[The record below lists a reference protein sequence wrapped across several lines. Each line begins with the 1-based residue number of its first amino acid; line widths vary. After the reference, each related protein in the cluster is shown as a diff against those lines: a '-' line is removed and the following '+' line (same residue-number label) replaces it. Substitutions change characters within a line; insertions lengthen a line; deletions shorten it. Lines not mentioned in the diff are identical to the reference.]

1 MFGRPRAGET
11 EEDLMRQ
18 QEQLVAQGK
27 LQPSVKLVRPDK
39 RKTEDGSLPEPANN
53 DAPRSKFAQDRANKK
68 KKEGIKD
75 QTILAESVH
84 RIPRAAV
91 LGRVVEREAALR
103 PSPAGLAQWCPQ
115 PSPHGFPQP
124 RALHT
129 LADDGTENSGVTKGK
144 GRVKKSLYMREL
156 ERQGL
161 AGRGRVPTTTTTTTN
176 NNTAPPAKQ
185 PPDPSIA
192 ALGSSSVIIQGDDVL
207 KDKSE
212 VDKIHQENLNRLS
225 AMSHEER
232 MREREEL
239 LSCLS
244 GEQIAFLR
252 SLRQGSGKQAR
263 GSIEAKPGCE
273 VTPMEC
279 SDVEVQ
285 ERKVKEEGIA
295 GKIEDNRDGKH
306 TEEKMKVES
315 HATSE
320 EEEKQIKS
328 MKEVKMEE
336 NTTLSDLPITPQEA
350 EKWVHMDK
358 VEMEKLQW
366 MTSMPPPKPLK
377 DNEGFVARFNFKG
390 DILPYSADISY
401 RQALHHHGE
410 EPGRP
415 GYTLDEI
422 FVMVRSQVLQQRHQ
436 GLQMLANIFRN
447 AKEGLYD
454 HCTNPPLIQLAIEA
468 GAVLLLRFALDDP
481 SHLVYREAVRG
492 LHHLVAS
499 DPDELCLALAHPWIP
514 GDLEPGVASEV
525 HASDKTRQ
533 ELDKEEQDLRDHE
546 VIKLDVVR
554 ALVRMDTLVRLRYL
568 LEKVQPEAQTVI
580 DILGVLTRMARH
592 SLTAAWSLASTPKL
606 LSIILDSFLPHN
618 VSSLLTGTSVASMSS
633 VYGVPLRHALQMLR
647 VLAAKGR
654 QLAAL
659 LVNTYQVMD
668 RLLVY
673 VSMEPSEVSLPL
685 QEALMLSQ
693 EAYSL
698 WSVLLTY
705 GLTKPVEAVASFY
718 PMFVKQL
725 VFYRDKVP
733 LNQEQ
738 ENNKFN
744 YDVGAQ
750 MVAVL
755 GRAVEVA
762 ATHSLLEAR
771 ARLNQGTVA
780 EADGKMV
787 VLPPPPLTW
796 AHLQDLP
803 HLVETCLAKWLSQ
816 LARDD
821 CRPTFSG
828 LRLIGS
834 CCTFLMAYY
843 SRWKDQTSY
852 NHQECLARTE
862 NLYNTIISPFISSPA
877 FMKLLATL
885 PHHSSLCSSLQPGTS
900 RDPINLGSLGCITLG
915 GTVVPLIQ
923 PSSPFPLLVPFSSLL
938 LTLNTL
944 HPALIHPTPDRL
956 LESEQI
962 ATYLEKL
969 CVSPRHL
976 APHWLTRAEV
986 YFLANILQ
994 LAGTSGS
1001 VGSARKVL
1009 FHEAALSL
1017 LPCIHK
1023 GDEHLLKEL
1032 LIKVIC
1038 VPEFTCDLAEVA
1050 QGIDDMSLSDYE
1062 PLKSPALHQ
1071 PALNASQMTSSVF
1084 QSLASIGNELASA
1097 LVTKKELAAS
1107 LVLAG
1112 RVPFATNSITISHV
1126 EDRLILDQFWP
1137 LTPLKY
1143 AFRDRW
1149 KPQKEGE
1156 STQSKPE
1163 DILTV
1168 TRCLQMAYM
1177 GLKHRSRILLPPS
1190 ASSHS
1195 SWLQHLSLAFLSA
1208 SDLFL
1213 DPTISSYLQGCV
1225 VELLR
1230 RGGYAKMTLQ
1240 QPIDG
1245 FSSTS
1250 DWYRSLVDQYQAVS
1264 YGDSTFALFLIVPL
1278 QQHCPKEF
1286 RTTLWGDACNAL
1298 QFLYLR
1304 PEQVK
1309 RFIPLEQF
1317 LAPPEEDEGLI
1328 TRYRAAIGTSTITAK
1343 RNPLMHTIAEHHA
1356 HLFLS
1361 HAAEMR
1367 RAT

>member
-1 MFGRPRAGET
+1 
-11 EEDLMRQ
+11 
-18 QEQLVAQGK
+18 
-27 LQPSVKLVRPDK
+27 
-39 RKTEDGSLPEPANN
+39 
-53 DAPRSKFAQDRANKK
+53 
-68 KKEGIKD
+68 
-75 QTILAESVH
+75 
-84 RIPRAAV
+84 
-91 LGRVVEREAALR
+91 
-103 PSPAGLAQWCPQ
+103 
-115 PSPHGFPQP
+115 
-124 RALHT
+124 
-129 LADDGTENSGVTKGK
+129 
-144 GRVKKSLYMREL
+144 MREL

-161 AGRGRVPTTTTTTTN
+161 VGRGRDSTTTTTAV
-176 NNTAPPAKQ
+176 TAPPAT
-185 PPDPSIA
+185 PDPSIV
-192 ALGSSSVIIQGDDVL
+192 ALGSSSVIIRGDGVL
-207 KDKSE
+207 KEKSE
-212 VDKIHQENLNRLS
+212 VDKIHQENLSRLS
-225 AMSHEER
+225 AMTHQER

-244 GEQIAFLR
+244 EEQIAFLR
-252 SLRQGSGKQAR
+252 SLRQGRRRQGT
-263 GSIEAKPGCE
+263 GGDEAEAEAGAGAGRE

-279 SDVEVQ
+279 SEVQ
-285 ERKVKEEGIA
+285 GMNVKEEGI
-295 GKIEDNRDGKH
+295 GGETEGNEDGEFERAAAR
-306 TEEKMKVES
+306 TEEK
-315 HATSE
+315 
-320 EEEKQIKS
+320 EEKDNAAS
-328 MKEVKMEE
+328 
-336 NTTLSDLPITPQEA
+336 SDLPIPPKEA

-366 MTSMPPPKPLK
+366 MTSMPPPRPLQ
-377 DNEGFVARFNFKG
+377 DNEGFVARFDFKG

-415 GYTLDEI
+415 GYSLDEI

-454 HCTNPPLIQLAIEA
+454 RCTNPPLIQLAIEA
-468 GAVLLLRFALDDP
+468 GVVLLLRFALDDP

-499 DPDELCLALAHPWIP
+499 DPDELCLALAHPWTP
-514 GDLEPGVASEV
+514 GGLEPGVASEV

-568 LEKVQPEAQTVI
+568 LEKVRPEAQTVI
-580 DILGVLTRMARH
+580 DILAILTRVARH
-592 SLTAAWSLASTPKL
+592 SLTAAWSLASTPRL
-606 LSIILDSFLPHN
+606 LSVILDSFLPHN
-618 VSSLLTGTSVASMSS
+618 VSSLLTGASVASMSS
-633 VYGVPLRHALQMLR
+633 VYGVPLRHALHLLR
-647 VLAAKGR
+647 VLAGKGR

-668 RLLVY
+668 RLVVY
-673 VSMEPSEVSLPL
+673 VSLEPSEVSLPL

-705 GLTKPVEAVASFY
+705 GLSKPVEAVASFY
-718 PMFVKQL
+718 PMFVRQL
-725 VFYRDKVP
+725 VFYRDKVS
-733 LNQEQ
+733 LNQDQ
-738 ENNKFN
+738 DNNKFN

-750 MVAVL
+750 MVAAL

-828 LRLIGS
+828 LRLVGS
-834 CCTFLMAYY
+834 CCTFLTAYY

-852 NHQECLARTE
+852 SHQECLARTE

-877 FMKLLATL
+877 FMQLLAVL
-885 PHHSSLCSSLQPGTS
+885 PAHSSLCSGLQPGTS
-900 RDPINLGSLGCITLG
+900 RDPINLGSLGCVTLG

-923 PSSPFPLLVPFSSLL
+923 SSSPFPLLLPFSSLL

-956 LESEQI
+956 LESEQV
-962 ATYLEKL
+962 ATYLEKM
-969 CVSPRHL
+969 CVSPRRL

-986 YFLANILQ
+986 YFLANTLQ
-994 LAGTSGS
+994 LAGTSAS

-1032 LIKVIC
+1032 LTKVIC

-1050 QGIDDMSLSDYE
+1050 RGIGDMSLSDYE
-1062 PLKSPALHQ
+1062 PLRSPALHQ
-1071 PALNASQMTSSVF
+1071 PALTASQMTSSVF
-1084 QSLASIGNELASA
+1084 QSLTSIGSELAAA
-1097 LVTKKELAAS
+1097 LVTKKEVVAS
-1107 LVLAG
+1107 SVLAG

-1126 EDRLILDQFWP
+1126 EDPLILDQFWP

-1143 AFRDRW
+1143 AFKDRW
-1149 KPQKEGE
+1149 VPCKEGE
-1156 STQSKPE
+1156 GTQSKPE

-1190 ASSHS
+1190 AASHS

-1225 VELLR
+1225 VELLGK
-1230 RGGYAKMTLQ
+1230 GGYAKMTLQ
-1240 QPIDG
+1240 QPIEG

-1250 DWYRSLVDQYQAVS
+1250 DWYRNLVDQYQAVS

-1286 RTTLWGDACNAL
+1286 RTTLWGDACDAL
-1298 QFLYLR
+1298 QFLYLS
-1304 PEQVK
+1304 PEQVR

-1317 LAPPEEDEGLI
+1317 LEPPEEDEGLI
-1328 TRYRAAIGTSTITAK
+1328 TRYRAAVGTGTITAK
-1343 RNPLMHTIAEHHA
+1343 RNPLVHTIAEHHA
-1356 HLFLS
+1356 RLFLS
-1361 HAAEMR
+1361 HAVETR
-1367 RAT
+1367 